1 MMKASNELI
10 EAIKQ
15 FEGCK
20 LTAYKDDGKGIWTI
34 GFGTTKGVKPGDKI
48 SMSLAIDYLKQDL
61 AVFEREVTA
70 LGVAKTQGQFDA
82 LVDFCYNCGTAN
94 LKSSTLLKKIKA
106 KASKA
111 EIQAQFNRW
120 TYAGGKVLPGLVK
133 RRAWEAKR
141 YFE

>member
-1 MMKASNELI
+1 MKASDILI
-10 EAIKQ
+10 DAIKQ

-20 LTAYKDDGKGIWTI
+20 LTAYIPVKGDVPTI
-34 GFGTTKGVKPGDKI
+34 GYGHTKGVKMGDKI
-48 SMSLAIDYLKQDL
+48 SQYIAIDYLKQDL

-82 LVDFCYNCGTAN
+82 LVDFAYNCGTAN

-106 KASKA
+106 NAPKK
-111 EIQAQFNRW
+111 EIQAQFNKW
-120 TYAGGKVLPGLVK
+120 VYGSGKVLPGLVK

-141 YFE
+141 FFE